1 MLKLNSLDTNVFIY
15 HSNNDETI
23 GTGANKISRDEL
35 IASGRL
41 CATEYLGKQLDPKGF
56 VSRLAQFGGS
66 YDVAARK
73 HMEKKILFCAVNKY
87 EIGELQ
93 EIIHEQDPNAFV
105 TFFVGPLIHGGF
117 EKRL

>member
-1 MLKLNSLDTNVFIY
+1 M
-15 HSNNDETI
+15 
-23 GTGANKISRDEL
+23 
-35 IASGRL
+35 
-41 CATEYLGKQLDPKGF
+41 
-56 VSRLAQFGGS
+56 
-66 YDVAARK
+66 
-73 HMEKKILFCAVNKY
+73 NKY

>member
-1 MLKLNSLDTNVFIY
+1 MPEQRTDKKRCFII
-15 HSNNDETI
+15 T
-23 GTGANKISRDEL
+23 
-35 IASGRL
+35 
-41 CATEYLGKQLDPKGF
+41 P
-56 VSRLAQFGGS
+56 
-66 YDVAARK
+66 
-73 HMEKKILFCAVNKY
+73 KKILFCAVNKY

>member
-1 MLKLNSLDTNVFIY
+1 MNIIVNITMSQKL
-15 HSNNDETI
+15 
-23 GTGANKISRDEL
+23 ISIDWVL
-35 IASGRL
+35 L
-41 CATEYLGKQLDPKGF
+41 
-56 VSRLAQFGGS
+56 
-66 YDVAARK
+66 
-73 HMEKKILFCAVNKY
+73 VNKY